1 MMDKSE
7 SLNELALALAKAQGE
22 MKPALKDADNPY
34 FKSKYADIAS
44 VWEACRE
51 PLANNGLSIV
61 QLPEPADNAI
71 LLTTILLHSSGQ
83 YLSSQL
89 RFPIAKTDPQSYG
102 SALTY
107 ARRYALA
114 AAVGVYQDDD
124 DGNEA
129 SNKDAKQGNNNRA
142 GNKQSTTTPP
152 NSPNTQRNNTPS
164 TNTTASQQN
173 TPISQNEQAVIRWD
187 TFYGNVK
194 NLGLD
199 EQKVKEIA
207 SAHYGKPVA
216 SLKDVISTQQELNQF
231 LSVVSKHRQQPKAE
245 ESLAEKRKRL
255 MEKMDGYDHD

>member
-1 MMDKSE
+1 MEKSE
-7 SLNELALALAKAQGE
+7 SLNELALALAKAQGA

-51 PLANNGLSIV
+51 ALSDNNLSIV

-89 RFPIAKTDPQSYG
+89 RFPITKSDPQSYG

-124 DGNEA
+124 DANSA
-129 SNKDAKQGNNNRA
+129 SDKEVKQNNNRTA
-142 GNKQSTTTPP
+142 NKQITATLP
-152 NSPNTQRNNTPS
+152 NSPAVERKVSPSINTP
-164 TNTTASQQN
+164 TPQQN
-173 TPISQNEQAVIRWD
+173 TLPNQNEQPAIKWD

-199 EQKVKEIA
+199 EAKVKEIA
-207 SAHYGKPVA
+207 SAHYGKPVT

-231 LSVVSKHRQQPKAE
+231 LSVVSKHRQQPQKE

-255 MEKMDGYDHD
+255 MDKMDGYEQD

>member
-1 MMDKSE
+1 MMEKSE
-7 SLNELALALAKAQGE
+7 SLNELALALAKAQGA
-22 MKPALKDADNPY
+22 MKPALKDADNPF

-51 PLANNGLSIV
+51 ALSDNGLSIV

-71 LLTTILLHSSGQ
+71 LLTTIMLHSSGQ

-124 DGNEA
+124 DANSA
-129 SNKDAKQGNNNRA
+129 SDKEVKQANNNRA
-142 GNKQSTTTPP
+142 ANKQNAPTLT
-152 NSPNTQRNNTPS
+152 NSPNIQRNNTHS
-164 TNTTASQQN
+164 TNISNDQQKA
-173 TPISQNEQAVIRWD
+173 PISQNEQPAIKWD
-187 TFYGNVK
+187 TFYANVK

-199 EQKVKEIA
+199 EAKVKEIA
-207 SAHYGKPVA
+207 SAHYGKPVT

-231 LSVVSKHRQQPKAE
+231 LSVVSKHRQQPQE
-245 ESLAEKRKRL
+245 ESITEKRKRL
-255 MEKMDGYDHD
+255 MSKTESYDQD

>member
-1 MMDKSE
+1 MEKSE
-7 SLNELALALAKAQGE
+7 SLNELALALAKAQGA
-22 MKPALKDADNPY
+22 MKPALKDADNPF

-51 PLANNGLSIV
+51 PLADNNLSIV

-89 RFPIAKTDPQSYG
+89 RFPITKSDPQSYG

-124 DGNEA
+124 DANSA
-129 SNKDAKQGNNNRA
+129 SDKEVKQNNNRA
-142 GNKQSTTTPP
+142 ANKQNAPTLP
-152 NSPNTQRNNTPS
+152 NSPNTQRNNA
-164 TNTTASQQN
+164 TNTNTPTQQQN
-173 TPISQNEQAVIRWD
+173 APTSQNEQPSIKWD

-207 SAHYGKPVA
+207 SQHYGKAVT
-216 SLKDVISTQQELNQF
+216 SLKDVINTQQELNQF
-231 LSVVSKHRQQPKAE
+231 LSVLSKHRQQPQSE
-245 ESLAEKRKRL
+245 ESITEKRRRL
-255 MEKMDGYDHD
+255 MEKTAGYDQD